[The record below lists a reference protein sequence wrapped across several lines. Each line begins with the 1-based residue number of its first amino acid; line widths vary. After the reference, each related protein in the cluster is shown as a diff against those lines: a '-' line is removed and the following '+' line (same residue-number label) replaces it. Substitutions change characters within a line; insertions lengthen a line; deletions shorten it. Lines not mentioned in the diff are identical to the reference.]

1 MVYANYNKQS
11 GVELSEVRNPRPVFS
26 SSYSVLNLTFLL
38 PPTGQ
43 YSFVNVRGRNVFTS
57 DHPPYTHVSDAAMPV
72 VGEHEREEID
82 VDTATLTAVG
92 AKGVRYMPL
101 EPTS

>member
-11 GVELSEVRNPRPVFS
+11 GVELSEVRRSRPVFFFF
-26 SSYSVLNLTFLL
+26 VFGTKLDFLL